1 VEKSFV
7 CSAVQWET
15 AFSREIAARK
25 GGSALSSYSPD
36 MTGKWLFIGK
46 SSGREGKK
54 NSPL

>member
-1 VEKSFV
+1 MEKSFV